1 MKSEPVTDQ
10 VWGPYPN
17 YDDIAR
23 FEYGRMMWRLPDMR
37 ERMLRHWTDER
48 HPYHE
53 RFAEQRALIEEVL
66 ESTLSAQELDKLLRG
81 RKTSLRCVA
90 REIPPIFGGFF

>member
-1 MKSEPVTDQ
+1 MKSELVTDQ
-10 VWGPYPN
+10 VWGTYPN

-37 ERMLRHWTDER
+37 KRMLRHWTDER

-53 RFAEQRALIEEVL
+53 RFAERRDLIIEVL
-66 ESTLSAQELDKLLRG
+66 ESPLSPEELDKLLRS
-81 RKTSLRCVA
+81 RNTSLRCVS
-90 REIPPIFGGFF
+90 REIPPIFGSFF